1 MTELETLLLRQLE
14 QQQHESEQ
22 LVSGLSGQLKR
33 LQTALNEQQTALE
46 KQEKESAALRRELTE
61 SDRRHAESIDALTM
75 QFNDWTA
82 RLRSL
87 GQRPTE

>member
-14 QQQHESEQ
+14 QQQHESER
-22 LVSGLSGQLKR
+22 LVNGLSGQLER
-33 LQTALNEQQTALE
+33 LQTALNDQQT
-46 KQEKESAALRRELTE
+46 ESAALRRELAE
-61 SDRRHAESIDALTM
+61 SDRRHAAAIDALTQ
-75 QFNDWTA
+75 QFNEWTA

>member
-14 QQQHESEQ
+14 QQQRDSEALANGLSEQ
-22 LVSGLSGQLKR
+22 LER
-33 LQTALNEQQTALE
+33 LQTALNDQQT
-46 KQEKESAALRRELTE
+46 ESAALRRELAE
-61 SDRRHAESIDALTM
+61 SDRRHAAAIDALTQ
-75 QFNDWTA
+75 QFNEWTA

>member
-14 QQQHESEQ
+14 QQQRDSEALANGLSEQ
-22 LVSGLSGQLKR
+22 LER
-33 LQTALNEQQTALE
+33 LQTALNDQQT
-46 KQEKESAALRRELTE
+46 ESAALRRELAE
-61 SDRRHAESIDALTM
+61 SDRRHAAAIDALTQ
-75 QFNDWTA
+75 QFNDWTV

>member
-14 QQQHESEQ
+14 QQQHDSER
-22 LVSGLSGQLKR
+22 LVNGLSGQLER
-33 LQTALNEQQTALE
+33 LQTALDEQQT
-46 KQEKESAALRRELTE
+46 ESAALRRELAE
-61 SDRRHAESIDALTM
+61 SDRRHAEAIDALTQ
-75 QFNDWTA
+75 QFNEWTA

>member
-14 QQQHESEQ
+14 QQQHDSER
-22 LVSGLSGQLKR
+22 LVNGLSGQLER
-33 LQTALNEQQTALE
+33 LQTALNDQQT
-46 KQEKESAALRRELTE
+46 ESAALRRELAE
-61 SDRRHAESIDALTM
+61 SDRRHAAAIDALTQ
-75 QFNDWTA
+75 QFNEWTA